1 MRMTSLKMK
10 KILDER
16 LAHEDF
22 HTAYNRDQD
31 TYRIEWKD
39 SHKGMSIKLPTVI
52 AKYNERG
59 EVALEEL
66 VEHVSEALKIMNV
79 HHTLDG
85 MEKYIY
91 PVIRSTSF
99 PTETKEGTKLVT
111 KEHTAETTIFYAL
124 DLGKSY
130 RLIDEVMLEDA
141 DWSVKHL
148 EEVATLNLRS
158 LDIPYK
164 VDTVRDNDF
173 YFIAKQ
179 DGYDASR
186 ILNES
191 FLEKMYA
198 QMKGEMA
205 VAVPH
210 QDVLIIADI
219 VNKSGYDILAQMAM
233 KFFAEGRIP
242 ITSLALIYED
252 KHLEPVFIMAKNK
265 PTKE

>member
-1 MRMTSLKMK
+1 
-10 KILDER
+10 
-16 LAHEDF
+16 
-22 HTAYNRDQD
+22 NRDQD

-66 VEHVSEALKIMNV
+66 VEHVSEALKIMNI

-99 PTETKEGTKLVT
+99 PIETKEGTKLVT

-148 EEVATLNLRS
+148 EEVATFNLRS

-173 YFIAKQ
+173 YFI
-179 DGYDASR
+179 
-186 ILNES
+186 
-191 FLEKMYA
+191 
-198 QMKGEMA
+198 
-205 VAVPH
+205 
-210 QDVLIIADI
+210 
-219 VNKSGYDILAQMAM
+219 
-233 KFFAEGRIP
+233 
-242 ITSLALIYED
+242 
-252 KHLEPVFIMAKNK
+252 
-265 PTKE
+265 